1 MSEGAN
7 REELDRYARPTPP
20 PPHPSP
26 EDILSITTCEGFR
39 AEYIIFMLYVFHCLQ
54 TFLLFSDTLN

>member
-7 REELDRYARPTPP
+7 REELDRYARPTP
-20 PPHPSP
+20 HPSP

-39 AEYIIFMLYVFHCLQ
+39 VHHFYVVCLS
-54 TFLLFSDTLN
+54 LSANFSVVF

>member
-20 PPHPSP
+20 PPPPPHPSP

-39 AEYIIFMLYVFHCLQ
+39 VHHFYVVCLSQ
-54 TFLLFSDTLN
+54 SANFSVVF

>member
-20 PPHPSP
+20 PPTPPPKIYYQLQHVKVS
-26 EDILSITTCEGFR
+26 
-39 AEYIIFMLYVFHCLQ
+39 EYIIFMLYVFHCLQ

>member
-20 PPHPSP
+20 PPPLP
-26 EDILSITTCEGFR
+26 RRYTIN
-39 AEYIIFMLYVFHCLQ
+39 YNM
-54 TFLLFSDTLN
+54 